1 MKFGTD
7 LVRGLRWEHSSYKSA
22 DDPSA
27 GSFVHRI
34 DIHGFPQFLLWKGSE
49 LHARNGP
56 WVGNRFSGD
65 PEPKTNNIYMNE
77 FVIEAMEIYY
87 AFHLL
92 NKSSTTPIT
101 RLTLTPNGKY
111 TASDTRQSWY
121 NLSMSL
127 EECRSR
133 CLKNCTC
140 TAYSNTNF
148 MKGGSGCLLWFEE
161 LMDISS
167 YTDEGQDIY
176 VRMPASEL
184 DESKRSQVNRVLFI
198 SIPTILTAI
207 SVLIIMHL
215 LKKRRLNREK
225 YPEDRPDMTSV
236 VLMLNSSIALPRP
249 KKPGFFT
256 ERKQHEN
263 NWSQYK
269 PGLSSSNDFSI
280 TSIAPR

>member
-1 MKFGTD
+1 MQMNHLVLFSTILLISVFTNSSPVDVLRGEQIIKDGSTIVSAEGEFELGFFSPGSSTKRYVGIWFKKISSGTRTTVWVANRDAPLNNTSGVLKIDSKAISLFSNASSTVIWSSSYSRPVDSPVAQLLDSGNLVIRDEDDGGLENSVWQSFDYPADTILPGMKFGTD

-111 TASDTRQSWY
+111 TASG
-121 NLSMSL
+121 M
-127 EECRSR
+127 E
-133 CLKNCTC
+133 
-140 TAYSNTNF
+140 
-148 MKGGSGCLLWFEE
+148 
-161 LMDISS
+161 
-167 YTDEGQDIY
+167 
-176 VRMPASEL
+176 
-184 DESKRSQVNRVLFI
+184 
-198 SIPTILTAI
+198 
-207 SVLIIMHL
+207 
-215 LKKRRLNREK
+215 
-225 YPEDRPDMTSV
+225 
-236 VLMLNSSIALPRP
+236 
-249 KKPGFFT
+249 
-256 ERKQHEN
+256 
-263 NWSQYK
+263 
-269 PGLSSSNDFSI
+269 
-280 TSIAPR
+280 